1 MGRDFFESSLDTGR
15 VFDTAV
21 RTLGRDFLDHVF
33 HGVEEELRNTRIAQP
48 ALVTIELAIV
58 AHLTAAGV
66 QPDVV
71 AGHSVGELA
80 ALAAAGC
87 FSVEDAIR
95 LADARGRAMSENAPE
110 GGMAAVMGMEPSAI
124 ELVLPPDVEI
134 ANFNGPAQT
143 IISGTKAGLEAARE
157 TLERCGARRLVTL
170 NVSGPFHSSLMKTA
184 ADRFK
189 LELHGLRI
197 APPCCTF
204 ISSVS
209 GRPESDP
216 RRILEL
222 LGAQI
227 ESPVRWTDVMT
238 HVPPGEVLE
247 TGPGGVLQGIAR
259 RIEGGPRVHLSGTFA
274 QAQKWIGARKADP
287 A

>member
-1 MGRDFFESSLDTGR
+1 MGRDFFESSHAAGR
-15 VFDTAV
+15 VFETAV

-33 HGVEEELRNTRIAQP
+33 HAVEEDLRDTRLAQP
-48 ALVTIELAIV
+48 ALVTVELAVV
-58 AHLTAAGV
+58 AHLHAAGV

-71 AGHSVGELA
+71 GGHSVGELA

-95 LADARGRAMSENAPE
+95 LAQARGSAMSDEAPE

-143 IISGTKAGLEAARE
+143 IISGTKTGLESARE

-189 LELHGLRI
+189 LELHGLPI
-197 APPCCTF
+197 APPRCKF

-209 GRPESDP
+209 GKPESDP
-216 RRILEL
+216 RRIREL

-227 ESPVRWTDVMT
+227 ASPVRWTEVMT

-247 TGPGGVLQGIAR
+247 TGPSGVLQGIAR
-259 RIEGGPRVHLSGTFA
+259 RIEGAPRVHLAGTFA